1 MRIVLAGAVAGA
13 VLRTPVARVGFA
25 LLPVLSL
32 GLLCPAPSLVLALRR
47 RSRADWCAFGAF
59 SAVLAAWI
67 TELSL
72 TPVDTHGALF
82 GLDLVL
88 IALSTAGAATHAWR
102 AWPQRPT
109 GVYRGI
115 GERP

>member
-1 MRIVLAGAVAGA
+1 MRMVFAGAVAGA
-13 VLRTPVARVGFA
+13 ALRTPVARAGFT

-32 GLLCPAPSLVLALRR
+32 GLLCPVPSLVLALRR
-47 RSRADWCAFGAF
+47 RSRADWSAFVAF
-59 SAVLAAWI
+59 SAVLAAWL
-67 TELSL
+67 TELAL

-82 GLDLVL
+82 ALDVLL

-109 GVYRGI
+109 G
-115 GERP
+115 E